1 MGTPKHLLLTPDG
14 QPLYQHHVQLLHSV
28 CPDSPRVYVSLAHDT
43 VKDSSLTTA
52 ASHPTQTPTS
62 ASGTAII
69 EIIHDLQI
77 NESNESAGPA
87 SGLLAAYH
95 AKPDATW
102 LVLACDYPFVTA
114 AALQDL
120 RAQYEPPVTCFR
132 NDEGFCEP
140 LVGIW
145 SPSALA
151 HLKRRNDEG
160 CSSPSRVVKELDGRM
175 VTPTGSDL
183 LLCNVNTQA
192 EWKTAY
198 SKLEEGM
205 HT

>member
-1 MGTPKHLLLTPDG
+1 MGTPKHLLLMPDR
-14 QPLYQHHVQLLHSV
+14 QPLYQHQVQLLQSI
-28 CPDSPRVYVSLAHDT
+28 CPDSPRVYVSLARDT
-43 VKDSSLTTA
+43 VKDSSLITA
-52 ASHPTQTPTS
+52 ASHTNQIPSP
-62 ASGTAII
+62 ASGTATIQII
-69 EIIHDLQI
+69 YDLET
-77 NESNESAGPA
+77 NESTESAGPA

-95 AKPDATW
+95 GNPDATW

-120 RAQYEPPVTCFR
+120 QAQYEPPVTCFR

-160 CSSPSRVVKELDGRM
+160 CSSPSCAVKELGGRM
-175 VTPTGSDL
+175 ITPTGSNL
-183 LLCNVNTQA
+183 LLCNVNTQT
-192 EWKTAY
+192 EWRMAY
-198 SKLEEGM
+198 SKLEEEVQS
-205 HT
+205 